1 MSSIL
6 ENVEATSTKEIT
18 LNEAYLKIGGFSK
31 LASLSLK
38 HYREILM
45 AYGDIVRDR
54 LQHRWLLIPHGG
66 LARA

>member
-1 MSSIL
+1 MSSIV

-31 LASLSLK
+31 LACLSLK
-38 HYREILM
+38 QYREVPM
-45 AYGDIVRDR
+45 ADGYIVRDR
-54 LQHRWLLIPHGG
+54 LQHRWLLIPDCG